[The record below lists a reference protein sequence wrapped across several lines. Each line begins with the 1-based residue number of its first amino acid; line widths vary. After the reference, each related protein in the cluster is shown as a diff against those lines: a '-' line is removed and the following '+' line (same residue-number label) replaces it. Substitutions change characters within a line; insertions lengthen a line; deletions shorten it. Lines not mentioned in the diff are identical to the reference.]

1 MVEVALLDTVRLE
14 PPRPGYW
21 GPGKAALWALLLGAS
36 LLAWAWDARWEE
48 RWEAWQLARR
58 IKQRREGKRSFS
70 AIENLDDILSL
81 LLSRGVA
88 DAAARA
94 KNTTDQQL
102 GWQPLPNSPPGQPA
116 PTVRGGG
123 QQQRSAAGQRS
134 PGAEPGGVTIDI
146 NAKPTAAEVAG
157 TFAPGAPAAEA
168 APGAAPTASTTQ
180 PRGEAGSSPT
190 AGDKAP

>member
-1 MVEVALLDTVRLE
+1 MPTLRGESGMVEVALLDTVRLE

-102 GWQPLPNSPPGQPA
+102 GWQPLPNSPPW
-116 PTVRGGG
+116 
-123 QQQRSAAGQRS
+123 AAGTHGPRRW
-134 PGAEPGGVTIDI
+134 
-146 NAKPTAAEVAG
+146 AAAALG
-157 TFAPGAPAAEA
+157 RWPA
-168 APGAAPTASTTQ
+168 Q
-180 PRGEAGSSPT
+180 PWGRARWRHHRHQC
-190 AGDKAP
+190 